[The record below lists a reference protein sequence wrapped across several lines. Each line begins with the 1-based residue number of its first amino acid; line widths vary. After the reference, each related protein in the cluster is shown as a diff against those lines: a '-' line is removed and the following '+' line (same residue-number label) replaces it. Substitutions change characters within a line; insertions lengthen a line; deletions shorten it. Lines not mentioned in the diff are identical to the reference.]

1 MTDPN
6 EQFVVVIKEDDA
18 ADLRKSLLQTHSDDG
33 FLSSR
38 TSNTKH
44 GTSFARTCLNL
55 SNAISG
61 IGVLSLPYALSLGGW
76 LSLAIFVLVSSICY
90 YTGLLIQRCLDADPC
105 IKTYPDIGEYAFG
118 RKGKLVISIFMY
130 LELYLVAVGFLIMEG
145 DNLDKLFPGVCLKFA
160 SVSVQGKQLFIL
172 LSALV
177 ILPTTWPRNLGILA
191 YVSAGGVLASA
202 VLLGSLLWAGIAD
215 TGFHEK
221 GRILD
226 LNGLPTAMGL
236 FFMCFTCHA
245 VFPTISSSMRDSTR
259 FPKVVSIS
267 FVLCTINY
275 ALMAILG
282 YLMYGEKLESQVT
295 LNLPA
300 GEPYTRIAIYTTL
313 INPITKFALAMSPIS
328 GAIEQQLALCRGRMP
343 GKMPSLLIRT
353 LLLCGTVV
361 IALAIPFFAYLM
373 AFVGSFLSVV
383 VSVLFPCLCYLKIHG
398 VSQVRRLEL
407 VNILGIVVVGSL
419 VAVIGTYSSLRD
431 IICNR

>member
-1 MTDPN
+1 M
-6 EQFVVVIKEDDA
+6 
-18 ADLRKSLLQTHSDDG
+18 
-33 FLSSR
+33 
-38 TSNTKH
+38 
-44 GTSFARTCLNL
+44 
-55 SNAISG
+55 
-61 IGVLSLPYALSLGGW
+61 LSLPYALSLGGW

-202 VLLGSLLWAGIAD
+202 VLLGSLLWAGIVD

-383 VSVLFPCLCYLKIHG
+383 VSVLFPCVCYLKIHG

>member
-1 MTDPN
+1 M
-6 EQFVVVIKEDDA
+6 
-18 ADLRKSLLQTHSDDG
+18 
-33 FLSSR
+33 
-38 TSNTKH
+38 
-44 GTSFARTCLNL
+44 
-55 SNAISG
+55 
-61 IGVLSLPYALSLGGW
+61 LSLPYALSLGGW

-259 FPKVVSIS
+259 FPKVSAGTFNS
-267 FVLCTINY
+267 FLAC
-275 ALMAILG
+275 ALVI
-282 YLMYGEKLESQVT
+282 VV
-295 LNLPA
+295 LNLSSW
-300 GEPYTRIAIYTTL
+300 L
-313 INPITKFALAMSPIS
+313 ITGGINLVRPMYYKLCFDGNS
-328 GAIEQQLALCRGRMP
+328 G
-343 GKMPSLLIRT
+343 
-353 LLLCGTVV
+353 
-361 IALAIPFFAYLM
+361 IPN
-373 AFVGSFLSVV
+373 VW
-383 VSVLFPCLCYLKIHG
+383 
-398 VSQVRRLEL
+398 
-407 VNILGIVVVGSL
+407 
-419 VAVIGTYSSLRD
+419 
-431 IICNR
+431 